1 MLNSY
6 IPCQLYKNIPDS
18 TNTAII
24 HSYGVKKAFELWE
37 IDFVGSLVKTHHGYK
52 YIIIAIDYSTSRALA
67 WPLEEHSAVAA
78 IEILEEIIWTH
89 GKPAEIIT
97 DNGEEFRSQEF
108 QAVLKRY
115 DIQHNRISSSH
126 SQINNKVKRLNH
138 ELMQ

>member
-18 TNTAII
+18 TNIAII
-24 HSYGVKKAFELWE
+24 HPYGVKKAFELWE
-37 IDFVGSLVKTHHGYK
+37 IDFVDSLVKTHRGYM
-52 YIIIAIDYSTSRALA
+52 YIITAIDYSTSRALA
-67 WPLEEHSAVAA
+67 WPLEERSAAAA

-115 DIQHNRISSSH
+115 GIQHNRTSPGHPQTNS
-126 SQINNKVKRLNH
+126 KDR
-138 ELMQ
+138 